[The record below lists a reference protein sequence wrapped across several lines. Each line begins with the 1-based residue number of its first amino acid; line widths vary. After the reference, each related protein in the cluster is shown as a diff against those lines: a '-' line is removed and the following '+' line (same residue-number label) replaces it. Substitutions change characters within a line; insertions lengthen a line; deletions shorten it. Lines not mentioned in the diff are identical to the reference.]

1 LRPDNCTFDEYQAWF
16 QDECDAIVLRPGF
29 SVVDPKISAVN
40 DPSPPWS
47 MWFAIVYNDETYIR
61 IFEHYRELSRKEGG
75 GGRIQWFSYH
85 YGPCSADRDDDGFPN
100 KEDEC
105 VLRIDIDLKSKRHA
119 HFAGENHIPESR
131 LLGLDF
137 DKITPFD
144 FIRAVE
150 KHRQTQKPLPELLGF
165 EVSATK

>member
-1 LRPDNCTFDEYQAWF
+1 MLCLRCRLKLPDVARRILTPYRQRLKAGRLAAHRFSMCVDLCLAVQQVYAR
-16 QDECDAIVLRPGF
+16 AIRLRDIP
-29 SVVDPKISAVN
+29 
-40 DPSPPWS
+40 
-47 MWFAIVYNDETYIR
+47 R
-61 IFEHYRELSRKEGG
+61 
-75 GGRIQWFSYH
+75 
-85 YGPCSADRDDDGFPN
+85 
-100 KEDEC
+100 
-105 VLRIDIDLKSKRHA
+105 RIDIDLKSKRHA